1 MAKDFR
7 PVDRGQQFLLPPDM
21 AQWLPAGHLAWF
33 VIAVVDELDMSAFA
47 ARRRLGGAGRAAF
60 DPRMLL
66 ALLVYA
72 YACGQRSS
80 RQIER
85 LCATD
90 VAFRVICA
98 QDVPDHA
105 TVARFR
111 AEHRA
116 GVEELFTQVLVL
128 CARAGLGRVG
138 VVSIDGT
145 KIAADA
151 SISADRSHAWLREQ
165 AAAMLE
171 EAERVDAAEDA
182 LFGAARGDELPEE
195 WTDPR
200 TRKARIKAALE
211 RLREADAEHDA
222 AAEVDMACW
231 SARLDAAAAALAK
244 AEAAARGRL
253 DAHRRKTAD
262 AAAGVGRKPQGKP
275 PVPVEDHCRVRAARD
290 RLDRVLAEQE
300 RARLR
305 LLERRAARERDAHVN
320 LTDVDSRR
328 MLTKNGWIHGYNAQ
342 LAVSDDQI
350 ILAAAVTCQPGDVEA
365 FTPMTRAA
373 EAAVRT
379 LGEATGAELA
389 IGVVLADAGYLSI
402 ANLTAKGPDRLI
414 AVGKARQQRRAAR
427 ENPAAGPPP
436 DGANPIAAMDH
447 RLRTPE
453 GIATYQR
460 RAATVE
466 PVNGHLKDRIG
477 LRRFALRGKEKAQ
490 TELTLAAAV
499 ANLLKLHRA
508 VNPTLA

>member
-1 MAKDFR
+1 MAKSFR

-21 AQWLPAGHLAWF
+21 ADWLPADHLAWF
-33 VIAVVDELDMSAFA
+33 VISVVDELEMAGFEV
-47 ARRRLGGAGRAAF
+47 RRRLGGAGRAAF

-66 ALLVYA
+66 ALLIYG

-98 QDVPDHA
+98 QDAPDHA
-105 TVARFR
+105 TIARFR

-116 GVEELFTQVLVL
+116 GIEELFTQVLML
-128 CARAGLGRVG
+128 CAHAGLGRVG

-145 KIAADA
+145 KIAANA
-151 SISADRSHAWLREQ
+151 SIAADRSAAWLRGQ
-165 AAAMLE
+165 AAAILE
-171 EAERVDAAEDA
+171 EAERVDAEEDA
-182 LFGAARGDELPEE
+182 LFGPARGDELPEQFR
-195 WTDPR
+195 DPR
-200 TRKARIKAALE
+200 TRKERIKAALE
-211 RLREADAEHDA
+211 RLREADAAEDA
-222 AAEVDMACW
+222 AAEAGMACW
-231 SARLDAAAAALAK
+231 SARVDAATTALAK
-244 AEAAARGRL
+244 ATALAQGRL
-253 DAHRRKTAD
+253 DAHQRKAAD
-262 AAAGVGRKPQGKP
+262 AAAGIGRKPQGKP
-275 PVPVEDHCRVRAARD
+275 PVPVEGHCRVRAARD
-290 RLDRVLAEQE
+290 RLARNLAEQE
-300 RARLR
+300 QARLR
-305 LLERRAARERDAHVN
+305 LLERRAAREQDTKVN

-350 ILAAAVTCQPGDVEA
+350 ILAAVVTCQPGDVEA
-365 FTPMTRAA
+365 FIPMTRAA

-414 AVGKARQQRRAAR
+414 AVGKARQRRRAAR

-436 DGANPIAAMDH
+436 DGANPIAAMGH

-499 ANLLKLHRA
+499 ANLLKLHKA
-508 VNPTLA
+508 TAPAPA

>member
-1 MAKDFR
+1 MAE
-7 PVDRGQQFLLPPDM
+7 
-21 AQWLPAGHLAWF
+21 WLPADHLAWF
-33 VIAVVDELDMSAFA
+33 VIAVVDELDMAAFE
-47 ARRRLGGAGRAAF
+47 ARRRLGGAGRAGF
-60 DPRMLL
+60 DPRMML
-66 ALLVYA
+66 ALLVYG

-85 LCATD
+85 LCHTD

-105 TVARFR
+105 TIARFR

-151 SISADRSHAWLREQ
+151 SIAADRSHGWLREQ
-165 AAAMLE
+165 AAAILE

-182 LFGAARGDELPEE
+182 LFGAARGDELPEQFA
-195 WTDPR
+195 DPR
-200 TRKARIKAALE
+200 TRKARIKAALKQ
-211 RLREADAEHDA
+211 LREADAAEDA
-222 AAEVDMACW
+222 AAEADMACW
-231 SARLDAAAAALAK
+231 SARLDAATAALAR
-244 AEAAARGRL
+244 ARALAQDRL

-262 AAAGVGRKPQGKP
+262 AAAGIGRKPQGKL
-275 PVPVEDHCRVRAARD
+275 PVPVEDHCRVRAARG
-290 RLDRVLAEQE
+290 RLARVLAEQQQA
-300 RARLR
+300 RAR

-320 LTDVDSRR
+320 LTDADSRR
-328 MLTKNGWIHGYNAQ
+328 MHTKNGWIHGYNAQ

-350 ILAAAVTCQPGDVEA
+350 ILAAALTQHPGDVEA
-365 FTPMTRAA
+365 FTPMTQAA

-379 LGEATGAELA
+379 LAEATGAELA
-389 IGVVLADAGYLSI
+389 IGIVLADAGYLSI
-402 ANLTAKGPDRLI
+402 ANLTAEGPDRLI
-414 AVGKARQQRRAAR
+414 ALGKARRQRRAAR

-436 DGANPIAAMDH
+436 EHANPIAAMDH

-508 VNPTLA
+508 ATPAPA

>member
-21 AQWLPAGHLAWF
+21 AEWLPVGHLAWF
-33 VIAVVDELDMSAFA
+33 VIAVVEELDVAAFE
-47 ARRRLGGAGRAAF
+47 ARRKLGGAGRAAF

-80 RQIER
+80 RQVER
-85 LCATD
+85 LCHTD

-98 QDVPDHA
+98 QDAPDHA
-105 TVARFR
+105 TIARFR

-116 GVEELFTQVLVL
+116 GVEDLFAQVLVL

-138 VVSIDGT
+138 VVAIDGT
-145 KIAADA
+145 KIAANA
-151 SISADRSHAWLREQ
+151 SVAADRSHGWLREQ
-165 AAAMLE
+165 AAAILE
-171 EAERVDAAEDA
+171 EAERVDAEEDA
-182 LFGAARGDELPEE
+182 LFGEARGDELPGE

-211 RLREADAEHDA
+211 RLREADAAEDA
-222 AAEVDMACW
+222 AAEAGMACW
-231 SARLDAAAAALAK
+231 SARVDAATAALAK
-244 AEAAARGRL
+244 ATAAAQGRL
-253 DAHRRKTAD
+253 DLHQRKTAD
-262 AAAGVGRKPQGKP
+262 AAAGVGRKPQGKL
-275 PVPVEDHCRVRAARD
+275 PVPVEDHCRVRAARG
-290 RLDRVLAEQE
+290 RLARELAEREQARR
-300 RARLR
+300 RAM
-305 LLERRAARERDAHVN
+305 EARAAREHDAHVN
-320 LTDVDSRR
+320 LTDADSRR
-328 MLTKNGWIHGYNAQ
+328 MPTKNGWIHGYNAQ
-342 LAVSDDQI
+342 LAVTDDQI
-350 ILAAAVTCQPGDVEA
+350 ILAAALTRQPGDVEA

-402 ANLTAKGPDRLI
+402 ANLTAEGPDRLI
-414 AVGKARQQRRAAR
+414 ALGKARQQRRAAR
-427 ENPAAGPPP
+427 DNPAAGPPP
-436 DGANPIAAMDH
+436 DGADPIAAMGH

-499 ANLLKLHRA
+499 ANLLKLYRA
-508 VNPTLA
+508 ATPAPA

>member
-1 MAKDFR
+1 M
-7 PVDRGQQFLLPPDM
+7 
-21 AQWLPAGHLAWF
+21 
-33 VIAVVDELDMSAFA
+33 
-47 ARRRLGGAGRAAF
+47 
-60 DPRMLL
+60 
-66 ALLVYA
+66 
-72 YACGQRSS
+72 
-80 RQIER
+80 
-85 LCATD
+85 
-90 VAFRVICA
+90 
-98 QDVPDHA
+98 
-105 TVARFR
+105 
-111 AEHRA
+111 
-116 GVEELFTQVLVL
+116 
-128 CARAGLGRVG
+128 
-138 VVSIDGT
+138 
-145 KIAADA
+145 
-151 SISADRSHAWLREQ
+151 
-165 AAAMLE
+165 
-171 EAERVDAAEDA
+171 
-182 LFGAARGDELPEE
+182 
-195 WTDPR
+195 
-200 TRKARIKAALE
+200 
-211 RLREADAEHDA
+211 
-222 AAEVDMACW
+222 
-231 SARLDAAAAALAK
+231 
-244 AEAAARGRL
+244 
-253 DAHRRKTAD
+253 
-262 AAAGVGRKPQGKP
+262 
-275 PVPVEDHCRVRAARD
+275 RAARD